1 MKKRILSI
9 ALALVMLLSFAL
21 VSCKKEETPPPA
33 PQPKLVDT
41 YKFFDKISYSPEQ
54 KQQSST
60 QLIGSYAPAENSY
73 EHTSYGDITVY
84 RSSVYETVE
93 VEGVPTEKFVGT
105 LYEIVFFSTGTKKE
119 ILIPSTDGL
128 TDEQLKTT
136 ITGVDFNFRNAFDY
150 YFLSVTARKGYGNE
164 YDHTLY
170 SEAGFALAEIK
181 GDDSSSVNFDY
192 FSDNIHTILYG
203 ETVYRADC
211 DDENISLT
219 KVVDG
224 SYDAMRF
231 VSMCEYENGM
241 YIYMDYDTYQVF
253 DESFKQIAYFDFEQ
267 VEDGEV
273 EILRLESGNLYIQE
287 SIMAPNDATEY
298 DFYFAPVEAKIIINT
313 YIYDVTSGELK
324 ASDKPEYFG
333 EIMTVEQI
341 QAENDELVMTISDP
355 AVKAFMLSP
364 VWIHNQVY
372 YVGKVLALDAD
383 MKPLYFLEMPFSGE
397 FYVDSYDAGTLVAET
412 PIEAYYIDGNG
423 NKLAPFDENSES
435 NEKWII
441 TNKSIY
447 DNKLTLV
454 YDYASANREIYE
466 VLADSILFRE
476 ETEVEGVTTEK
487 YILWTGVGAESVIA
501 TDDEI
506 DAYEF
511 FYDYFYKEVWD
522 DSGIGT
528 LSIYG
533 SNGTSLATISGVWS
547 FYTSQAYHSEAS
559 IFDVELYD
567 ADTDTYSTIYYT
579 IK

>member
-54 KQQSST
+54 KTQSPT

-105 LYEIVFFSTGTKKE
+105 LYEIIFFSTGTKQE
-119 ILIPSTDGL
+119 ILVPSTDGL

-136 ITGVDFNFRNAFDY
+136 ITGVDFNFRNAFGY

-181 GDDSSSVNFDY
+181 GDDSSSVNFNY
-192 FSDNIHTILYG
+192 SSNNIRTILYG
-203 ETVYRADC
+203 DTVYRADC
-211 DDENISLT
+211 DEESISLT
-219 KVVDG
+219 KVIDG

-231 VSMCEYENGM
+231 ISNCEYENGM
-241 YIYMDYDTYQVF
+241 YIYMSYDVYQVF

-267 VEDGEV
+267 VESGEV
-273 EILRLESGNLYIQE
+273 EISRLENGNLYIQE
-287 SIMAPNDATEY
+287 IIPVLNDAAEY
-298 DFYFAPVEAKIIINT
+298 DFYFAPADIKVIVNA
-313 YIYDVTSGELK
+313 YLYDVTSGELK
-324 ASDKPEYFG
+324 ATDKPEYFG
-333 EIMTVEQI
+333 QIMTIEQI
-341 QAENDELVMTISDP
+341 QKETEDLVITINDP
-355 AVKAFMLSP
+355 AVKAFMSNAI
-364 VWIHNQVY
+364 WIHNQVCY
-372 YVGKVLALDAD
+372 TSKVLALDAD
-383 MKPLYFLEMPFSGE
+383 MKPLYFLEMPFSGD
-397 FYVDSYDAGTLVAET
+397 FYLDAHNAGTLVAQT
-412 PIEAYYIDGNG
+412 PIELYYADGNA
-423 NKLAPFDENSES
+423 NKLAPFSYNDDS

-441 TNKSIY
+441 TNKGVY

-528 LSIYG
+528 LSMYG

-559 IFDVELYD
+559 IFDIELYD